1 MAKTKGVDVQRKME
15 TKRVSNDQ
23 EMQDIASAPPSKVF
37 QRAVVIEV
45 LNDVS
50 LRSDED
56 LAILS
61 ETTVAPEQLKY
72 APRNSI
78 IARLYASGADK
89 SGTKDL
95 LCYPFFPPFIALPLK
110 QGEHV
115 WVFAESPDVPQKVA
129 YWMARI
135 AEADFVDDLNYTHGD
150 RKFSVTT
157 DKTQDL
163 SDIDKEPEPEK
174 KDGDEEEG
182 EEVTGEKEP
191 EKLPG
196 PPAFN
201 NGATDQGDPQATTLA
216 QPQKEDAPEGEAE
229 EGDPIYEIIY
239 TGSLGGQAFLM
250 EPVPRF
256 TKRPGDLVLQ
266 GSHNSMICL
275 GTDRGWNAE
284 NRPEGAEFSNAFTPE
299 GEGLRAFSG
308 TVDIVAG
315 RGMFAGE
322 LDPDKAELVD
332 TEPRVIENARGALE
346 IDKNPASY
354 FGDAIRKE
362 IKNNR
367 QDIAVEGDP
376 DFIHD
381 ASRVYVS
388 MNTDGDKNLDLAA
401 QTPEFVKEAGAA
413 PVDESPYVILRSNE
427 IRIVSRHTKEEDERE
442 KVEGSIRIVRE
453 DEDPTKACTITML
466 PGGKILIDAEQI
478 IVGDGRPNQTFVGNG
493 ATEQM
498 VLGNTLTDSVLL
510 PFLQAI
516 RDNAPTFS
524 QGASPN
530 VLAPAVLQATIQ
542 VLAALGDG
550 GDENT
555 ILSKVGKI
563 K

>member
-50 LRSDED
+50 LRSEED

-239 TGSLGGQAFLM
+239 TGSLGGQAF
-250 EPVPRF
+250 
-256 TKRPGDLVLQ
+256 
-266 GSHNSMICL
+266 C
-275 GTDRGWNAE
+275 
-284 NRPEGAEFSNAFTPE
+284 
-299 GEGLRAFSG
+299 
-308 TVDIVAG
+308 
-315 RGMFAGE
+315 
-322 LDPDKAELVD
+322 
-332 TEPRVIENARGALE
+332 
-346 IDKNPASY
+346 
-354 FGDAIRKE
+354 
-362 IKNNR
+362 
-367 QDIAVEGDP
+367 
-376 DFIHD
+376 
-381 ASRVYVS
+381 
-388 MNTDGDKNLDLAA
+388 
-401 QTPEFVKEAGAA
+401 
-413 PVDESPYVILRSNE
+413 
-427 IRIVSRHTKEEDERE
+427 
-442 KVEGSIRIVRE
+442 
-453 DEDPTKACTITML
+453 
-466 PGGKILIDAEQI
+466 
-478 IVGDGRPNQTFVGNG
+478 
-493 ATEQM
+493 
-498 VLGNTLTDSVLL
+498 
-510 PFLQAI
+510 
-516 RDNAPTFS
+516 
-524 QGASPN
+524 
-530 VLAPAVLQATIQ
+530 
-542 VLAALGDG
+542 
-550 GDENT
+550 
-555 ILSKVGKI
+555 
-563 K
+563 